1 MGAIP
6 YAISVHHFVSTVG
19 ADAGFAAIIGLAILI
34 LLFFSQAR
42 ETSTLRRRADESDEQ
57 VRQLEFQ
64 LAQLSRAPQTTAPP
78 VAPAPAVA
86 PAPPSVQRTVAPAGA
101 AVGAAAAGAAGAAVA
116 SRSPRPATPRIP
128 AAPAGV
134 GAPAL
139 SSATRLIPAGAE
151 DPISI
156 RAAGDADATG
166 AATTGAAAPTA
177 SADQSS
183 GGVLAPPGPPP
194 AAPPPSTAAAGAN
207 GGGVGSG
214 AAGVAGA
221 AAGRPARPRPV
232 GPHSRLSVRRDPRR
246 PGHRCSL
253 AAVQRP
259 RSAHR
264 APVAQRWWPAA

>member
-42 ETSTLRRRADESDEQ
+42 ETSSLRHRAEESEEH
-57 VRQLEFQ
+57 VRQLEAHV
-64 LAQLSRAPQTTAPP
+64 AQLSRGLGATAP

-86 PAPPSVQRTVAPAGA
+86 PAPPSVQRTIAPTGA
-101 AVGAAAAGAAGAAVA
+101 SRGCRSRRCG
-116 SRSPRPATPRIP
+116 SRSPRARAAGDPSGP

-156 RAAGDADATG
+156 RANRE
-166 AATTGAAAPTA
+166 
-177 SADQSS
+177 
-183 GGVLAPPGPPP
+183 LAPPRP
-194 AAPPPSTAAAGAN
+194 APP
-207 GGGVGSG
+207 
-214 AAGVAGA
+214 
-221 AAGRPARPRPV
+221 
-232 GPHSRLSVRRDPRR
+232 
-246 PGHRCSL
+246 
-253 AAVQRP
+253 
-259 RSAHR
+259 
-264 APVAQRWWPAA
+264 